1 MPLKKEKDLITT
13 AGALHTTMIYFVRKA
28 CSTNWKL
35 DPHRISFYALVF
47 VLEGSAEYTIDGISY
62 HLRAGDL
69 VFMKPGSERRAF
81 TNGMTCVAIDFVL
94 EKGEDI
100 GLPVVS
106 SRTDFENFQW
116 LFQELD
122 FEWLQQKEG
131 YRLKC
136 QAIFSLIL
144 HKLLYEGQCSPA
156 NAHVE
161 AMKRYIVEHYNE
173 KLTVTQIANAVM
185 LNPVYCGALFKRS
198 EGRSISEFLNLV
210 RVNQAA
216 SLLESGEYNVGEVAE
231 RTGFKDIYYFSNTF
245 KRLMGMPPNTYR
257 NMPAAGRRLL

>member
-1 MPLKKEKDLITT
+1 MSLNRDKRSIAA
-13 AGALHTTMIYFVRKA
+13 AGSLHPTMTYFVRKA
-28 CSTNWKL
+28 CNTNWKL
-35 DPHRISFYALVF
+35 EPHRISFYALVF
-47 VLEGSAEYTIDGISY
+47 VLEGSADYTIDGIPY
-62 HLRAGDL
+62 RVREGDL
-69 VFMKPGSERRAF
+69 VFIKPGSERGAS
-81 TNGMTCVAIDFVL
+81 TTGMTCVAIDFVL
-94 EKGEDI
+94 EEGQDI
-100 GLPVVS
+100 DLPVVS

-116 LFQELD
+116 LFQELG

-136 QAIFSLIL
+136 QSIFGLIL
-144 HKLLYEGQCSPA
+144 HKLLYERQCSAA

-185 LNPVYCGALFKRS
+185 LNPVYCGALFKRL

-216 SLLESGEYNVGEVAE
+216 SLLESGEYNVGEAAE

-245 KRLMGMPPNTYR
+245 KRLMGMPPNAYK
-257 NMPAAGRRLL
+257 NKPAAGRRLL